1 MCHQKVSTDMKQK
14 LSALATI
21 FVIICSL
28 FSCGIIT
35 PDDEIEML
43 KENVLSK
50 DWVYIE
56 SDDYPLT
63 EYYYPTE
70 MMQYADDCIYLF
82 NRLTDDTVTLVRL
95 NQKNGSVTSVC
106 ADPLCDHKS
115 ISCPFGG
122 NISGICIYNDT
133 IYYWRMFT
141 QKNAATGEYDK
152 SIRQFCS
159 YDLNNM
165 KFTVHIEKELP
176 SGVSSGQYMKMLFD
190 GDYCYFY
197 DYEYYSDTDTYQ
209 WQLKKMNVKSSKVS
223 LVSKV
228 DNSVDFPAE
237 VYLFIVDGRIYFKSP
252 DEIYSTN
259 MELEDRKTH
268 IKGKFLSEDIYTN
281 GQYIFYSVLDESGVS
296 ETIHRADL
304 DGSNIINLGISST
317 LNWRVTSKYIYYFE
331 PNYKTVPAGKDG
343 YSINLFFDSI
353 YRCDFEGKNREC
365 VVSMNWES
373 GTYYQLTDIVVAGNY
388 IYAGYYVF
396 DDVNK
401 NGMVDKDEHSSDSS
415 AVIRIDMTEH
425 KYEVIMK

>member
-1 MCHQKVSTDMKQK
+1 MKQK
-14 LSALATI
+14 IFALVTI
-21 FVIICSL
+21 FALICSL
-28 FSCGIIT
+28 FSCEIIT
-35 PDDEIEML
+35 PDDEVEKL

-50 DWVYIE
+50 DWVYTE

-63 EYYYPTE
+63 EYCYPTE
-70 MMQYADDCIYLF
+70 MMWYAGDCVYLF
-82 NRLTDDTVTLVRL
+82 NRLTDETVTLVRL

-115 ISCPFGG
+115 TSCPFGG
-122 NISGICIYNDT
+122 NISGICIYNDA
-133 IYYWRMFT
+133 IYYWRMFM

-159 YDLNNM
+159 YDLSNM

-176 SGVSSGQYMKMLFD
+176 SGVSSGQYMKMLFF

-197 DYEYYSDTDTYQ
+197 DYEYYADTDTYQ
-209 WQLKKMNVKSSKVS
+209 WQLKKMNITNSKVS
-223 LVSKV
+223 LVSKI
-228 DNSVDFPAE
+228 DDSVDFPAE

-259 MELEDRKTH
+259 MEFEDRKVH
-268 IKGKFLSEDIYTN
+268 IKGKFLSDDIFTD
-281 GQYIFYSVLDESGVS
+281 GQYIFYSVLDESGIS

-304 DGSNIINLGISST
+304 DGSNVIDLGISST

-331 PNYKTVPAGKDG
+331 PNYKVIQAGKDG
-343 YSINLFFDSI
+343 YSINLFFKSI
-353 YRCDFEGKNREC
+353 YRCDHDGKNREC
-365 VVSMNWES
+365 VVSMDWES

-388 IYAGYYVF
+388 IFAGYYVF
-396 DDVNK
+396 DDANK
-401 NGMVDKDEHSSDSS
+401 NGMVDKDEHSSNSS
-415 AVIRIDMTEH
+415 AVIRIDITEH

>member
-14 LSALATI
+14 LSALAAI

-63 EYYYPTE
+63 DYYYPTE

-82 NRLTDDTVTLVRL
+82 NRLIDDTVTLVRL

-237 VYLFIVDGRIYFKSP
+237 VYLFIVDGRITS
-252 DEIYSTN
+252 
-259 MELEDRKTH
+259 R
-268 IKGKFLSEDIYTN
+268 
-281 GQYIFYSVLDESGVS
+281 VLMRFILPTWSL
-296 ETIHRADL
+296 R
-304 DGSNIINLGISST
+304 
-317 LNWRVTSKYIYYFE
+317 
-331 PNYKTVPAGKDG
+331 
-343 YSINLFFDSI
+343 
-353 YRCDFEGKNREC
+353 
-365 VVSMNWES
+365 
-373 GTYYQLTDIVVAGNY
+373 
-388 IYAGYYVF
+388 
-396 DDVNK
+396 
-401 NGMVDKDEHSSDSS
+401 
-415 AVIRIDMTEH
+415 TERL
-425 KYEVIMK
+425 I